1 MWLNCFAGLFRKR
14 CPLCRQ
20 EVHAH
25 ETQAVQQFGRWFCS
39 KVHADLYE
47 WELYEALHTVHCQ
60 HAGCHGEH
68 APLSSAVNIGGSTP
82 KEELA
87 PLRKVRAECPMLFP

>member
-1 MWLNCFAGLFRKR
+1 MWLNCFAGLFRKS

-25 ETQAVQQFGRWFCS
+25 ETHAVQHFGKWFCS

-47 WELYEALHTVHCQ
+47 WQLYEALRTVHCQ

-68 APLSSAVNIGGSTP
+68 GPLSGTVNIIGSTQTGKLAPLS
-82 KEELA
+82 
-87 PLRKVRAECPMLFP
+87 KVRAECLMLIP

>member
-1 MWLNCFAGLFRKR
+1 MWLNCFAGLFHKR

-25 ETQAVQQFGRWFCS
+25 ETQAVQHFGKWFCS

-47 WELYEALHTVHCQ
+47 WQLYEGLRTVYCQ
-60 HAGCHGEH
+60 HAGCHGQH
-68 APLSSAVNIGGSTP
+68 APLTGSVQLDDSTQQGM
-82 KEELA
+82 LA
-87 PLRKVRAECPMLFP
+87 SFSKVRDECFMLFP